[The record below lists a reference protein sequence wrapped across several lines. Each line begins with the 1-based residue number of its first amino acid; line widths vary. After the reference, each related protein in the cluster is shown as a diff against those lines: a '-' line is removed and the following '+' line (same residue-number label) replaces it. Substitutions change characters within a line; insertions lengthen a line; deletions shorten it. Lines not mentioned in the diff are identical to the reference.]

1 MQQIDNY
8 ENNIIQISCNKL
20 LFMGVFS
27 VRVRKVLLVFDYK
40 HFLLRV
46 ADVDNEFFELYGGLQ
61 AHHEEKRQQHL
72 IDSAVSL
79 QSKTASSNSIS
90 ATAMNDPSSAS
101 LASNAPTNNETTP
114 PPLDSIAGIEP
125 VEMRISEDEVIS

>member
-1 MQQIDNY
+1 M
-8 ENNIIQISCNKL
+8 IIYVIISCKKL
-20 LFMGVFS
+20 
-27 VRVRKVLLVFDYK
+27 RTAVLLVIDDK

-72 IDSAVSL
+72 IDSAVAL

-90 ATAMNDPSSAS
+90 ATAMNDPNSAS

-114 PPLDSIAGIEP
+114 PPLDSIVGIEP
-125 VEMRISEDEVIS
+125 VEMKISEDEVLL

>member
-1 MQQIDNY
+1 MKI
-8 ENNIIQISCNKL
+8 
-20 LFMGVFS
+20 FS
-27 VRVRKVLLVFDYK
+27 VRNLELFVVILLIIDDK

-72 IDSAVSL
+72 IDSAVAL

-90 ATAMNDPSSAS
+90 ATAMNDPNTAS

-114 PPLDSIAGIEP
+114 PPLDSIVGIEP
-125 VEMRISEDEVIS
+125 VEMKISEDEVLL

>member
-1 MQQIDNY
+1 
-8 ENNIIQISCNKL
+8 
-20 LFMGVFS
+20 MGVFS
-27 VRVRKVLLVFDYK
+27 VKNFELLLVFDYK

-72 IDSAVSL
+72 IDSAVAL

-90 ATAMNDPSSAS
+90 ATAMNDPNSAS

-114 PPLDSIAGIEP
+114 PPLDSIVGIEP
-125 VEMRISEDEVIS
+125 VEMKISEDEVTL

>member
-1 MQQIDNY
+1 MQQIIIY
-8 ENNIIQISCNKL
+8 EIISCKKL
-20 LFMGVFS
+20 RTICREGLA
-27 VRVRKVLLVFDYK
+27 VLLVIDDK

-72 IDSAVSL
+72 IDSAVAL

-90 ATAMNDPSSAS
+90 ATAMNDPNMAS

-114 PPLDSIAGIEP
+114 PPLDSIVGIEP
-125 VEMRISEDEVIS
+125 LEMKISEDEVLL